1 VDEAFNTLK
10 TKGYHLEHNFG
21 HGQQNLSTVLA
32 TLNLLAFACHTVCQL
47 AGQAWRAAMRAAGT
61 RQGFFQHLRA
71 ITTYLV
77 FPSWDHLLGTLAF
90 TRPPPLGP

>member
-1 VDEAFNTLK
+1 MPGPPNKWVKFPTSGKTSDE
-10 TKGYHLEHNFG
+10 
-21 HGQQNLSTVLA
+21 VLA

-47 AGQAWRAAMRAAGT
+47 ADHAWRAAIRAVGT

-77 FPSWDHLLGTLAF
+77 FPSWDSLLGTLAF

>member
-1 VDEAFNTLK
+1 VK
-10 TKGYHLEHNFG
+10 TKGYHLEHNCG
-21 HGQQNLSTVLA
+21 HGQQNLSAVLA
-32 TLNLLAFACHTVCQL
+32 TLNLLAFACHTVCGL
-47 AGQAWRAAMRAAGT
+47 AGQAWRAAMSAVGT

-71 ITTYLV
+71 VTTYLV